1 MDSTSLVN
9 VVSQGRSAENQTDS
23 WVYNTETVTFPHH
36 SLTESSSKCVNH
48 NNLMLISSVS
58 GEMSQ
63 QAASFKLLPNY
74 QNNEL
79 KMSKRN
85 HPTWF
90 SNDILL
96 MRQRDNIFHF
106 IEHQKFIR
114 IQLEFIMRIHSL
126 TRLLIHFEI
135 TGVKRQNIS
144 LSLTPPTFTELKWS
158 VTLKSQVN
166 ILKYISSLF
175 RLFVWIWQMF

>member
-1 MDSTSLVN
+1 MDRCLRRFDTQHSAGRRWLESLQWYSQCCMDSSSLVN

-23 WVYNTETVTFPHH
+23 WVCNTETVTFPHH

-63 QAASFKLLPNY
+63 QTASVKLLPNY

-85 HPTWF
+85 HPIWC
-90 SNDILL
+90 SNNILL
-96 MRQRDNIFHF
+96 MRQRDNIFNF
-106 IEHQKFIR
+106 TEHQKFIR
-114 IQLEFIMRIHSL
+114 IQSEFIMRLS
-126 TRLLIHFEI
+126 
-135 TGVKRQNIS
+135 S
-144 LSLTPPTFTELKWS
+144 LSHVLKHF
-158 VTLKSQVN
+158 VVKQRNDKTL
-166 ILKYISSLF
+166 LCH
-175 RLFVWIWQMF
+175 